1 MNELCTPSTL
11 RIDTASLSMLFFEV
25 SKAIVRSLF
34 TGEDMTSECAFE
46 MNGVEVSPE
55 IFVQSKTLS
64 VGTATNIAF
73 ESTLVCSGVLST
85 R

>member
-1 MNELCTPSTL
+1 LHTINPENKYSHLG
-11 RIDTASLSMLFFEV
+11 MLFFKVPEAV
-25 SKAIVRSLF
+25 IRSRKRLF
-34 TGEDMTSECAFE
+34 TRGKMASECAFE

>member
-1 MNELCTPSTL
+1 M
-11 RIDTASLSMLFFEV
+11 A
-25 SKAIVRSLF
+25 
-34 TGEDMTSECAFE
+34 SECAFE

-64 VGTATNIAF
+64 VRTASNIAL